1 LSQLALILIKS
12 GERETMKLISRL
24 GGSGGM
30 ACRVVVSGAFLAS
43 TLFLAACGE
52 DSDSSGG
59 GEDVSLAVFMA
70 STADGYTR
78 NLSDAA
84 TEQAEKMGASDV
96 QTFDA
101 TFDPQKQ
108 LQQCQDAIASQR
120 FQGFIIHAVV
130 GPSMVSCARE
140 AIDAGISVMVVNAPL
155 GPEVDTTEPQ
165 VEGLTGTI
173 LASPG
178 TMGRTLAE
186 LAIEAC
192 AGKDPCRVIYEF
204 GPADFSFAADTRK
217 VFNEEVGEEA
227 TIDVVAEGS
236 HNFVPDEARSLT
248 RQLLVAHPN
257 VDVITSD
264 DDPTAAAAL
273 DVIKEL
279 GLDGQISVIGGA
291 GAREGAELVASGEM
305 FGSAVLVPR
314 SVGSRAAEIAILD
327 ARGED
332 PGETE
337 LNEAEDLSPVGPK
350 LTQQNADRFTAEWSA
365 SD

>member
-1 LSQLALILIKS
+1 
-12 GERETMKLISRL
+12 MKLIPFA
-24 GGSGGM
+24 GSGGA
-30 ACRVVVSGAFLAS
+30 ACRVVAS
-43 TLFLAACGE
+43 SAVVASMLFLAACGGG
-52 DSDSSGG
+52 DGG
-59 GEDVSLAVFMA
+59 GDSGTEEVSLAVFMP
-70 STADGYTR
+70 SQADGYTR
-78 NLSDAA
+78 NLGDAA

-96 QTFDA
+96 QIFDA
-101 TFDPQKQ
+101 MFDPQKQ
-108 LQQCQDAIASQR
+108 LQQCQDAIATQR
-120 FQGFIIHAVV
+120 FQAFIIHAVV
-130 GPSMVSCARE
+130 GPSMVPCASQ
-140 AIDAGISVMVVNAPL
+140 AIDAGISVVVANAPV
-155 GPEVDTTEPQ
+155 GPETDTTEPQ
-165 VEGLTGTI
+165 VEGVTGTI

-186 LAIEAC
+186 LTSDAC

-217 VFNEEVGEEA
+217 IFNEEIGKEP

-248 RQLLVAHPN
+248 RQLLAANPN
-257 VDVITSD
+257 VEVLTSD

-279 GLDGQISVIGGA
+279 GLEGQISVIGGA

-314 SVGSRAAEIAILD
+314 STGSRAAKMAILD

-337 LNEAEDLSPVGPK
+337 LNEAEDLSRVGPK
-350 LTQQNADRFTAEWSA
+350 LTRENADQFKAEWSA